1 MNIAL
6 LDDHELMRLGIR
18 MTLTSNGHNVS
29 IDADT
34 ADRLFA
40 ELDNDAPCELL
51 ILDLMMPDI
60 SGVEVAQRI
69 RNEHPSI
76 HILVYSV
83 DTKVYTI
90 MQLMQIGIDGFVSKN
105 SGVSEILQAVNSV
118 EQGVP
123 YYGKDIAEL
132 IHDIVD
138 AVADGNS
145 MKLLSPRELEIVRLS
160 CDGLMGKEI
169 AEKLY
174 ISLRTVNAHKTH
186 IFTKLGLR
194 SNVEMVRYAIEH
206 GII

>member
-51 ILDLMMPDI
+51 ILDLLMPDV

-105 SGVSEILQAVNSV
+105 SGVSEILQAVSSI

-138 AVADGNS
+138 AAADGNS

-169 AEKLY
+169 AEKLH

-186 IFTKLGLR
+186 IFNKLGLR

>member
-34 ADRLFA
+34 ADQLFA

-51 ILDLMMPDI
+51 ILDLLMPDV

-69 RNEHPSI
+69 RNEYPSI